1 MKIANYEVKVKVT
14 IEKIAKPTTEDQ
26 DFIRLNNLYLQVERG
41 ETKMSIHTGNELR
54 TLAGRLYNDWQ
65 EMQDHWTTEFEKL
78 PNWNNY

>member
-14 IEKIAKPTTEDQ
+14 IEKIAKLTTADE
-26 DFIRLNNLYLQVERG
+26 DFINLNNLYLQAERG
-41 ETKMSIHTGNELR
+41 ETKMSIHVSNTLR

-65 EMQDHWTTEFEKL
+65 EMQDHWLIEFEKL